1 MLDCQQRAL
10 QIDRTGRIRTAA
22 AAVVGEVNAD
32 FSLLLLQQGRQVQTA
47 AAKRRKA
54 HSNCVCTHWR
64 ASTIAAAACAS
75 SAPSAAELDTA
86 ADDDVVEHDEQ
97 EGLEFE
103 LALAGVH
110 PRCC

>member
-54 HSNCVCTHWR
+54 HSNCVCTRWR
-64 ASTIAAAACAS
+64 ASTTAAACAS